1 MMLGMKNLKPIRK
14 RLGLTQQALGQVIG
28 CTQGNVG
35 YYEHGQAMPTPR
47 ARLLIEYANGLGLPL
62 TFDHLY
68 GDLPLPELAQPTPA
82 GEEVRHG

>member
-47 ARLLIEYANGLGLPL
+47 SAHWRCVSPL
-62 TFDHLY
+62 DVASV
-68 GDLPLPELAQPTPA
+68 GVA
-82 GEEVRHG
+82 

>member
-68 GDLPLPELAQPTPA
+68 GDLPLPELAQPTPPTQEA
-82 GEEVRHG
+82 THG